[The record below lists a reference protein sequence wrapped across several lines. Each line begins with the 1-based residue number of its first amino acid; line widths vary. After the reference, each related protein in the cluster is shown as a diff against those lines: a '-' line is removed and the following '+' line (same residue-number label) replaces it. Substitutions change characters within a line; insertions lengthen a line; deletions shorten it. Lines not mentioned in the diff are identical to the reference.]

1 MPPESNGA
9 HGEPRL
15 NLLFLYDQY
24 SVPITTVY
32 DHLACFGTYGRH
44 EVSYASATGTASCE
58 YPLDAFDAVV
68 LHYSVRLCVDAH
80 LSPAYAR
87 ALQEYG
93 GLKALFIQDEYDHT
107 WKASDWIN
115 KLGIGLVF
123 TCVPQQHV
131 RDIYSRVDHERTDF
145 VTVLTGYLPLES
157 PPVESLR
164 PIKERPIVV
173 GYRGRELPFRYGR
186 LAREKLVIGQK
197 FRTLCHDRGVAHD
210 IEWTED
216 KRIYG
221 DAWFDF
227 IAGSRATLG
236 AESGSNVFDFD
247 GTLTPRLRAVIER
260 KPKITFDEVFDQHLA
275 SLERDGLMNQ
285 ISPRVFEAVALK
297 TALVLFE
304 GDYSG
309 VVAPHE
315 HYIPLKKDFS
325 NVDEV
330 FAKLADV
337 DGLQAMVERA
347 YAHVV
352 GSGKYTYAR
361 FVRSCERAIEARI
374 GTPRGVRLIARVV
387 GLPEGRDRLLPLEHA
402 NIFTGPVTMYER
414 PPQTQ
419 TSPDLLG
426 LCQGRLTTARGL
438 PFVAQDGGS
447 EMLYFTPCDGNRVA
461 LHTRGHWQVHRFD
474 ELTLPLGH
482 LHADTNYDVF
492 LHEEAG
498 TLALATIAWKDD
510 RRRERALLQHDGVW
524 VLARTPGHRYLGTIR
539 TVASGLVEDS
549 DARRFVWNHYN
560 RCEKS
565 LSAHA
570 LAEHAYAGAGARLWA
585 DDPAFHFAF
594 VLGQPQYVG
603 VELSAFLRS
612 HAPGAPAL
620 AYPALDGATEVRA
633 ELGRYV
639 GNYNTQFAGLATAGG
654 MVLAPGYHTV
664 GAGQESNPAGATYA
678 AAWLRGA
685 MLC

>member
-9 HGEPRL
+9 REARL
-15 NLLFLYDQY
+15 NVLFLYDQY

-32 DHLACFGTYGRH
+32 DHLACFSTYGRH
-44 EVSYASATGTASCE
+44 EISYASATGSACCE

-68 LHYSVRLCVDAH
+68 LHYSVRLCVEAH
-80 LSPAYAR
+80 LSPSYAR
-87 ALQEYG
+87 ALTEYR

-107 WKASDWIN
+107 WKASEWIN
-115 KLGIGLVF
+115 RLGIGLVF
-123 TCVPQQHV
+123 TCVPPPHV
-131 RDIYSRVDHERTDF
+131 REIYSRVDHDRTDF
-145 VTVLTGYLPLES
+145 VTVLTGYLPLDA

-164 PIKERPIVV
+164 PLKERSIVV

-197 FRTLCHDRGVAHD
+197 FRELCQARGVAHD

-216 KRIYG
+216 RRIYG

-227 IAGSRATLG
+227 IAGSRVTLG

-247 GTLTPRLRAVIER
+247 GTLTHRVRAETER
-260 KPKITFDEVFDQHLA
+260 RPKATFEEIFATHLA
-275 SLERDGLMNQ
+275 GLERDGLMNQ

-325 NVDEV
+325 NADEV
-330 FAKLADV
+330 FAQLHDV

-347 YAHVV
+347 YKHVV

-361 FVRSCERAIEARI
+361 FVRSCERALEARV
-374 GTPRGVRLIARVV
+374 GLPRGEQLISRIV
-387 GLPEGRDRLLPLEHA
+387 GLPESRDRLLPLEQA
-402 NIFTGPVTMYER
+402 NIFTRPVTMYEC

-426 LCQGRLTTARGL
+426 LCQGRLTTASGL
-438 PFVAQDGGS
+438 PFVARDGGS
-447 EMLYFTPCDGNRVA
+447 EALYFTPCDGNRVA
-461 LHTRGHWQVHRFD
+461 LYNRAHWQVHRFD
-474 ELTLPLGH
+474 ELVLPLGH
-482 LHADTNYDVF
+482 IRADTNYDVF
-492 LHEEAG
+492 VHEETG
-498 TLALATIAWKDD
+498 TLALALIAWKDD
-510 RRRERALLQHDGVW
+510 HRRERVLLQHDGVW
-524 VLARTPGHRYLGTIR
+524 VLARAPGHRFLGTIR
-539 TVASGLVEDS
+539 AAAPGCVEDS

-560 RCEKS
+560 RREKT

-570 LAEHAYAGAGARLWA
+570 LAEHAHVGPGARLWA
-585 DDPAFHFAF
+585 DDAAFQFAF

-612 HAPGAPAL
+612 HAPGEPAL
-620 AYPALDGATEVRA
+620 AYPALDGATEVRS
-633 ELGRYV
+633 ELGRYL

-654 MVLAPGYHTV
+654 MVMAPGYHTI
-664 GAGQESNPAGATYA
+664 GAGQESGPAGATYA
-678 AAWLRGA
+678 SAWLRGTIA
-685 MLC
+685 C